1 MKSPRKPV
9 EPHKQTCMDT
19 ESLYPPFTVGVD
31 LGGTTTAF
39 AIVDSVGHIVRRG
52 VFPTETPTVKVW
64 ADRLSREIEAMV
76 AEAGLDD
83 QIDGVGIGAPCA
95 NAVTGCIEAATD
107 LPWPSPIPLSQMLES
122 RLGLHVTVS
131 NDANAAAIGEMT
143 YGAAAGLRNFI
154 VLTLGTGVGSGI
166 VCDGHLLT
174 GARGFAGELGHVTFP
189 FAADRQCGCGR
200 KGCLQTVASAKGI
213 LETTLRMLESSD
225 RPSSLRDLPVG
236 ELSAKTVDI
245 AARRGDAL
253 AREVY
258 DFTGRCLGQAAA
270 EFASFAD
277 PEAIILFGGVAR
289 AGDLLLDPMREAFS
303 ASALHLYRDRVRFLL
318 SEVRDSDAA
327 ILGAAS
333 LPYIKY

>member
-1 MKSPRKPV
+1 
-9 EPHKQTCMDT
+9 MDK
-19 ESLYPPFTVGVD
+19 ESLYPPYTIGVD
-31 LGGTTTAF
+31 LGGTTTSF
-39 AIVDSVGHIVRRG
+39 AVVDSVGHIVG
-52 VFPTETPTVKVW
+52 SGMFPTATPTVKAW
-64 ADRLSREIEAMV
+64 ADRLSREIEKMV
-76 AEAGLDD
+76 GDFGLED

-189 FAADRQCGCGR
+189 FAGDRVCGCGR

-213 LETTLRMLESSD
+213 VETTRRLLAETDM
-225 RPSSLRDLPVG
+225 PSVLRDMP
-236 ELSAKTVDI
+236 ESEISAKTVDI
-245 AARRGDAL
+245 AAREGDTL
-253 AREVY
+253 ARDVY

-270 EFASFAD
+270 EFAAFAD

-289 AGDLLLDPMREAFS
+289 AGDLLLDPMREAFRN
-303 ASALHLYRDRVRFLL
+303 SALHLYRDRVRFLL
-318 SEVRDSDAA
+318 SGVKDSDAA